1 MSCSIK
7 DLHCT
12 VYDIINGDSI
22 IQGLAKGVYNYVP
35 QDNVLYPYIC
45 IGRTSSS
52 DFSTFDD
59 DGDDMTYYVDIYGK
73 SLSLATIYDIEKR
86 IRELLSKQEE
96 AISSV
101 ACCVLMFRY
110 SGRDENPNVNMET
123 QGRMLSIEF
132 RVITL

>member
-1 MSCSIK
+1 MTCSIK
-7 DLHCT
+7 DLHCS
-12 VYDIINGDSI
+12 VYSI
-22 IQGLAKGVYNYVP
+22 LNNDATIQSLSKGVYNYVP

-45 IGRTSSS
+45 IGRTSSN

-59 DGDDMTYYVDIYGK
+59 DGDAMIYYIDIYGK

-86 IRELLSKQEE
+86 VKELLSRKEDD
-96 AISSV
+96 ISSL
-101 ACCVLMFRY
+101 ACCVLMFKY